1 MGERRGWLFNDL
13 GEERVVDV
21 RELVLAGMVVYGRFE
36 STNVGALS
44 HPSAKPVIVA
54 IDDREI
60 LFSEVV
66 SVVPC
71 VLKDRRLKFTAK
83 TGGGGK
89 GFLPAGG

>member
-1 MGERRGWLFNDL
+1 M
-13 GEERVVDV
+13 
-21 RELVLAGMVVYGRFE
+21 RELVPAGMVVYGRFE
-36 STNVGALS
+36 STNIGTLS

-54 IDDREI
+54 IDDREV

-83 TGGGGK
+83 TGGGGEV
-89 GFLPAGG
+89 FLHAGG